1 MLDVLIGKIKSL
13 ADFSGDEIDFF
24 VSKLEEYF
32 IPKGEHF
39 LKEGQISRHLGYI
52 VSGLGMHYK
61 IYEGLE
67 IPCDFTTEHEWLGY
81 LNSFTGKIP
90 SDMNIK
96 VLEDTRM
103 LRLSVEDFESIYH
116 FQPKFILLKDYY
128 TEQSFISNT
137 RHTAD
142 LAMLSAKQRYY
153 KFVEE
158 KPDLVSR
165 VPQYYI
171 AAYLGIKP
179 QSLSRIRK

>member
-1 MLDVLIGKIKSL
+1 MSDKLIQIIKAIGSFT
-13 ADFSGDEIDFF
+13 DDEIDFF
-24 VSKLEEYF
+24 VSRLKEQF

-39 LKEGQISRHLGYI
+39 LTEGQVSRHLGFI
-52 VSGLGMHYK
+52 VSGIGMHYRN
-61 IYEGLE
+61 YEGVE
-67 IPCDFTTEHEWLGY
+67 IPTDFTIENEWLGY
-81 LNSFTGKIP
+81 LNSFTNKTV

-96 VLEDTRM
+96 VLEDTQ
-103 LRLSVEDFESIYH
+103 LLTLSAEDFEKVYL

-128 TEQSFISNT
+128 TELSFINHT

-142 LAMLSAKQRYY
+142 LAMLDAKQRYY
-153 KFVEE
+153 KFMKE
-158 KPDLVSR
+158 KPHLVNR